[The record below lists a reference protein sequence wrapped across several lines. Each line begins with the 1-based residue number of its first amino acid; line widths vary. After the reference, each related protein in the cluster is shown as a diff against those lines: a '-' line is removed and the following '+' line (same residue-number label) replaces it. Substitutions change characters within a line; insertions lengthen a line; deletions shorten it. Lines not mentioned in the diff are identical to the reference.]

1 MRSRKRNNLSPQ
13 IYFPRNQ
20 PANPTGITLLLPM
33 DVSILQRQFRFA
45 DTTHT
50 SDRRNSNSLPLLQL
64 LV

>member
-1 MRSRKRNNLSPQ
+1 MRPSKRHNLSPQ
-13 IYFPRNQ
+13 IQIPRNQ

-33 DVSILQRQFRFA
+33 NLSILQCQFRFA